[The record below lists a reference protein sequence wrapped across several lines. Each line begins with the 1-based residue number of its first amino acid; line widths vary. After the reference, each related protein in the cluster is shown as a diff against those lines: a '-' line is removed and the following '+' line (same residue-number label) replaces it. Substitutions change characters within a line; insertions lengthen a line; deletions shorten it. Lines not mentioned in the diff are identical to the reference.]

1 MGCDRIV
8 QLLNMDWQ
16 RDGEEAAINRKIV
29 AHIRSCPLCRHGL
42 VRLSVDLLSATMLTC
57 EQCST
62 SFPAY
67 YEATR
72 PNYPLVTMSPQQIAE
87 IARHLS
93 SCPSCHEEYEE
104 LVSLGEL
111 EETREFF

>member
-16 RDGEEAAINRKIV
+16 RDGEEAAVNRKIV
-29 AHIRSCPLCRHGL
+29 AHIHSCPLCRHGL
-42 VRLSVDLLSATMLTC
+42 VRLSIDLLSANMLTC
-57 EQCST
+57 DQCST

-72 PNYPLVTMSPQQIAE
+72 PSYPLVTMPPHQIAE
-87 IARHLS
+87 VARHLS

-104 LVSLGEL
+104 LVTLGEL
-111 EETREFF
+111 EETF